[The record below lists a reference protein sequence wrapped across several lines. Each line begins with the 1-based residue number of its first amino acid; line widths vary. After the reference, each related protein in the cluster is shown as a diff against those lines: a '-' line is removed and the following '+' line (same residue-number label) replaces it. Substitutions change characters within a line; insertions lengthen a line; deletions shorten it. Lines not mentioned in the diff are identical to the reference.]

1 MRVCVIS
8 TTMESNKIKDAII
21 EQYADSDDILF
32 ADGFDNAIVGF
43 DPNNWK
49 VVYSRSKCISILC
62 EEDMSE
68 EEAIDHL
75 EYNTFNAYV
84 GKNTPVWIDDFGW
97 Y

>member
-8 TTMESNKIKDAII
+8 MTMESNKIKDAII
-21 EQYADSDDILF
+21 ERYADSDDILF
-32 ADGFDNAIVGF
+32 ADGLDNAIVGF

-49 VVYSRSKCISILC
+49 VVYSRSICISILC
-62 EEDMSE
+62 EDMSE

-84 GKNTPVWIDDFGW
+84 GKNTPLWIDDFGW